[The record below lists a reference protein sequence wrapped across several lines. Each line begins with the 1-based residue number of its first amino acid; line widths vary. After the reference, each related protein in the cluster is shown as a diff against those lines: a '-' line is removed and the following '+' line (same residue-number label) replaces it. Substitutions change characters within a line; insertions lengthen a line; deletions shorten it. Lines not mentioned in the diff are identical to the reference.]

1 MFQGTGHA
9 HRPVAD
15 VLRIAI
21 DGSEGGAA
29 VGGRGA
35 MPLPDRNVQP
45 VPGYESIRSSNG
57 FVVALL
63 ATLCRVAIRSNVERK
78 SEMDVASGLGET
90 ARATAPVASST
101 LSVNVF
107 TAPGKAMVG
116 ERPKPFGEALGF
128 DPITSTLIF
137 GEHDAVLVDA
147 MMTVAEAEA
156 LADWV
161 ALHNRNLETIY
172 ITHAH
177 FDHFYGLSVLLDRF
191 PDARAIATPTTVNAM
206 QMFLSPP
213 VVQLARRMFPGQVA
227 TRLVAPEPYE
237 RDTFTL
243 EGHELRILEE
253 GRTDS
258 VDSTSLY
265 VPSIGLI
272 VAGDVVYNQ
281 CRMYVGDTTPESRK
295 NWIADLDRLA
305 ALNPTMVVA
314 GHKKPGAP
322 DSPSAIQDTKRYLE
336 DFDRLQKTA
345 TSDQE
350 LFDQM
355 TALYPGWVAN
365 QSWLMF
371 GFPGV

>member
-1 MFQGTGHA
+1 MEGT
-9 HRPVAD
+9 
-15 VLRIAI
+15 
-21 DGSEGGAA
+21 
-29 VGGRGA
+29 
-35 MPLPDRNVQP
+35 
-45 VPGYESIRSSNG
+45 NG
-57 FVVALL
+57 LEKTTA
-63 ATLCRVAIRSNVERK
+63 
-78 SEMDVASGLGET
+78 VASNPLG
-90 ARATAPVASST
+90 
-101 LSVNVF
+101 VNVF

-116 ERPKPFGEALGF
+116 ERPRPFGEALGF

-147 MMTVAEAEA
+147 MCTVAEAEA
-156 LADWV
+156 LADWI

-177 FDHFYGLSVLLDRF
+177 FDHFYGLGILLDRF
-191 PDARAIATPTTVNAM
+191 PSARAIATTKTLNAIT
-206 QMFLSPP
+206 QIYLSAP
-213 VVQLARRMFPGQVA
+213 VKQLARRMFPGQVP
-227 TRLVAPEPYE
+227 TKLVAPEPYE

-243 EGHELRILEE
+243 EGHELHIIEQ

-258 VDSTSLY
+258 PDSTSLY

-336 DFDRLQKTA
+336 DFDRERKTA
-345 TSDQE
+345 KSDHE

-355 TALYPGWVAN
+355 TKLYPHWVAN

-371 GFPGV
+371 GFPQS

>member
-1 MFQGTGHA
+1 MAGT
-9 HRPVAD
+9 
-15 VLRIAI
+15 
-21 DGSEGGAA
+21 
-29 VGGRGA
+29 
-35 MPLPDRNVQP
+35 N
-45 VPGYESIRSSNG
+45 
-57 FVVALL
+57 
-63 ATLCRVAIRSNVERK
+63 
-78 SEMDVASGLGET
+78 
-90 ARATAPVASST
+90 ASST

-107 TAPGKAMVG
+107 TAPGKTMVG
-116 ERPKPFGEALGF
+116 ERPKPFGEALAF

-137 GEHDAVLVDA
+137 GEYDAVLVDA
-147 MMTVAEAEA
+147 MLTVAEAEA

-177 FDHFYGLSVLLDRF
+177 FDHFYGLGILLDRF
-191 PDARAIATPTTVNAM
+191 PGAQAITTPKALAAM
-206 QMFLSPP
+206 QPSFTPP
-213 VVQLARRMFPGQVA
+213 VERLARSMFPGQVP
-227 TRLVAPEPYE
+227 TKLVAPQAYDRES
-237 RDTFTL
+237 FTL
-243 EGHELRILEE
+243 EGHELRIIED

-258 VDSTSLY
+258 PDSTSLY

-295 NWIADLDRLA
+295 NWIAALDRLA

-314 GHKKPGAP
+314 GHKKTGAP
-322 DSPSAIQDTKRYLE
+322 DSPLAIQDTKRYLQ

-345 TSDQE
+345 KSDQE

-355 TALYPGWVAN
+355 TELYPDWVAN

-371 GFPGV
+371 GFPGA